1 MQGKIIYRYKSH
13 YWKWKL
19 SLWQFLPF
27 YDPRMKAAQE
37 LIAADEEKE
46 AAAAAAAA
54 EAAAAEAAE
63 AGALLKDSRSGGGGG
78 RGSFRGKGAHS
89 PTGGGSFRAKG
100 AQSPTSGRSSPT
112 SAAGGTLSG
121 RASPTLPAPEDM
133 DIKAPD
139 WCHIEDTG
147 TELRLLS
154 DEERWEDAVR
164 TIPWKP
170 DTLYNLTIR
179 NLATKAVGMSLPGVK
194 LVNHTGCHQPYWLSS
209 TILAVINHTGC
220 HQPYWLSSTSVLTA
234 K

>member
-63 AGALLKDSRSGGGGG
+63 AGALRKDSRSGGGGG
-78 RGSFRGKGAHS
+78 RGWGWGDVSVGFFPMTRHAHCFSFLFCFPTAGQVRSIVGAHS
-89 PTGGGSFRAKG
+89 RTACTRVATW
-100 AQSPTSGRSSPT
+100 A
-112 SAAGGTLSG
+112 L
-121 RASPTLPAPEDM
+121 
-133 DIKAPD
+133 
-139 WCHIEDTG
+139 
-147 TELRLLS
+147 
-154 DEERWEDAVR
+154 DAVR
-164 TIPWKP
+164 VRGARAAAPRWTAAEESWEAMEKAISSRRPWLCRREVR
-170 DTLYNLTIR
+170 TC
-179 NLATKAVGMSLPGVK
+179 SLCCLNSQK
-194 LVNHTGCHQPYWLSS
+194 
-209 TILAVINHTGC
+209 ILERRRLCGFI
-220 HQPYWLSSTSVLTA
+220 Q